1 MSIVHRVHVYAI
13 FQSSIELRLFAFAMV
28 SVPGLI
34 NSNQT
39 WQKADRTPKGTGGSD
54 VAECRQNTKYPATR
68 IASTRRLHSPLQA
81 NMLPNIYELMSKYRK
96 EGVGNQLSRRFGPGD
111 SFIRFS
117 PITLFSNTTNL
128 SL

>member
-1 MSIVHRVHVYAI
+1 VSIVLRVHVHAI
-13 FQSSIELRLFAFAMV
+13 FQSSIELRLFAFAMI

-34 NSNQT
+34 NLNQT
-39 WQKADRTPKGTGGSD
+39 WQKADRTPKGTWGPD

-68 IASTRRLHSPLQA
+68 IADTRRLHSPLQA

-96 EGVGNQLSRRFGPGD
+96 EGAGNQFSRRFGPGD
-111 SFIRFS
+111 SFIRFW
-117 PITLFSNTTNL
+117 PGTIFSNTTNL